1 LKKAIA
7 INLKKNVILMA
18 NTKKI
23 VGIILLVIGAVL
35 IIFMFLFLFPYVI
48 GTMWLFF
55 NMAIVI
61 GVVLCCIGLGLFLR
75 SRKINK

>member
-1 LKKAIA
+1 MKKAIA